1 MENGRVSQKIS
12 LRPKNS
18 DRRSVV
24 QTSIPESPKSKD
36 GIIRMFFGERSL
48 LFLGVFASILSLSM
62 ALWSIHRNSDN
73 TRRLNSLNSSIVDLL
88 VKQKAAP
95 VVEVGR
101 REISREG
108 GSRLDMFREKRD
120 ARKQER
126 PPPDILQETVKDIE
140 AQNKE
145 KEREHA
151 SMLERIRK
159 ESDENIR
166 KMELASQEAIAE
178 GSRHRLSTRQLSD
191 RISKLQIRPPTSE
204 DTPYEGGVEK
214 IFESITKM
222 GDQLIPNVSN
232 TTFSEDIDVEDLERD
247 LRLLISD
254 R

>member
-1 MENGRVSQKIS
+1 
-12 LRPKNS
+12 
-18 DRRSVV
+18 
-24 QTSIPESPKSKD
+24 
-36 GIIRMFFGERSL
+36 MFFGERSL
-48 LFLGVFASILSLSM
+48 LFLGVIASILALSM

-95 VVEVGR
+95 VVEIGR
-101 REISREG
+101 REISGEG
-108 GSRLDMFREKRD
+108 GSKLDVFREKRE

-126 PPPDILQETVKDIE
+126 PPPDILQETVKDIQT
-140 AQNKE
+140 QNKE

-151 SMLERIRK
+151 SMLERIRR

-191 RISKLQIRPPTSE
+191 RISKLQVRQPTSE
-204 DTPYEGGVEK
+204 DTPYDGGVEK
-214 IFESITKM
+214 IFEGITKM
-222 GDQLIPNVSN
+222 GDQLVSN
-232 TTFSEDIDVEDLERD
+232 TSKTTFSEDIDIEDLERD
-247 LRLLISD
+247 LRLLTSD